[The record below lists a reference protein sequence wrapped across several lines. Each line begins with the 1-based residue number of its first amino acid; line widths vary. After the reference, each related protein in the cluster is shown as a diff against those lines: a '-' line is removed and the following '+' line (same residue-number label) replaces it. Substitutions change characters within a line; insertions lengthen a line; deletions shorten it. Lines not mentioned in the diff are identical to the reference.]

1 MVNPS
6 SEECSF
12 HFFTR
17 KLHFWFQDNLH
28 GLHWWTNMVDI
39 DLRLIRFRRW
49 YKICHTYVHQA
60 AIGGGTTCP
69 YEQLTPTSPTKYL
82 VYDTVLR
89 SQMLNRQRHKKY
101 FKFKEQTSVKC
112 ERSEIL
118 DLMSCFK
125 GLYGIPTF
133 HIFDIRNNERSNKK
147 TILLL
152 DEDLT
157 VTNSV

>member
-28 GLHWWTNMVDI
+28 DLHWWTNMVDT
-39 DLRLIRFRRW
+39 DLRLILFRRW

-69 YEQLTPTSPTKYL
+69 YEQLTPTSPTIVSAWQLFLNFHWHGASYTRTPRGTHSYRIPFTLKLCSTAVTL
-82 VYDTVLR
+82 VDCHFRCFASLE
-89 SQMLNRQRHKKY
+89 
-101 FKFKEQTSVKC
+101 EQTGSLPLSHPVTQLSGSC
-112 ERSEIL
+112 
-118 DLMSCFK
+118 DL
-125 GLYGIPTF
+125 
-133 HIFDIRNNERSNKK
+133 
-147 TILLL
+147 
-152 DEDLT
+152 
-157 VTNSV
+157 